1 MVRKIDAHNQ
11 VSDDIDES
19 LEEMAVAYFRQTTAM
34 DKIFKLK
41 KRIRAVS
48 GGTAAGKSIAILTW
62 IIDYAQSMRLKK
74 IDVVSESFPHLE
86 MGVMEDFKKIMMSQG
101 YWEDARWHGTKY
113 IYTFETGTTVRF
125 FSVDNMGKAHG
136 PRRDVLFVNECNN
149 LPYNI
154 VDQLI
159 TRTRSIV
166 WLDWNPST
174 EFWFYTEMLGHRD
187 DIDFIGDGGN
197 VQPLTYKDNEALLE
211 EPGQLTIKEIESHKH
226 NTMWWRVY
234 GQGKLGDV
242 EGKIYKGWKLL
253 NNVPP
258 EAKLLRYWVD
268 FGYSH
273 DPCSIGALYK
283 WNDSF
288 IYHELAHQRG
298 MNNEQIAAV
307 ILNQP
312 EQNVLTVCDAAEP
325 KSIDELKDFGVNAVP
340 SLKGPDTVLYGIR
353 TVQAQ
358 KSFITKT
365 SIHGRKEYRTYQWR
379 KDKNGKILT
388 VPEDG
393 NDHFLDGVRMAVT
406 SVIKPEKKKTKV
418 IRTKQYA
425 GFNRTAVDSPE
436 TDVDGDIVPVKVRTA
451 TRVMGRRNMR
461 RTAW

>member
-1 MVRKIDAHNQ
+1 MVKKIEAHNQ
-11 VSDDIDES
+11 VSDDIEDS

-34 DKIFKLK
+34 QKVFKLK

-62 IIDYAQSMRLKK
+62 IIDYAQSVRLKK
-74 IDVVSESFPHLE
+74 VDVVSESFPHLE
-86 MGVMEDFKKIMMSQG
+86 MGVMEDFKSIMRAQG
-101 YWEDARWHGTKY
+101 YWEDARWHGTKF

-166 WLDWNPST
+166 WLDWNPSV

-197 VQPLTYKDNEALLE
+197 FPPLTYKDNEALLE

-234 GQGKLGDV
+234 GEGKLGDV
-242 EGKIYKGWKLL
+242 EAKIYRGWKMV
-253 NNVPP
+253 NGIP
-258 EAKLLRYWVD
+258 EGAKLLRYWVD
-268 FGYSH
+268 FGYSF

-283 WNDSF
+283 YNDAF
-288 IYHELAHQRG
+288 ILDELAHRRG
-298 MNNEQIAAV
+298 MNNEAISTV

-312 EQNVLTVCDAAEP
+312 EQNVLTICDSAEP
-325 KSIDELKDFGVNAVP
+325 KSIDELISYGVSAVGAI
-340 SLKGPDTVLYGIR
+340 KGPDSVLYGIR
-353 TVQAQ
+353 TMQAQ
-358 KSFITKT
+358 TFYITKR
-365 SIHGRKEYRTYQWR
+365 SVNIRREYRTYQWR
-379 KDKNGKILT
+379 KDKNGNIT
-388 VPEDG
+388 TIPEDG
-393 NDHFLDGVRMAVT
+393 DDHAMDGSRMAVT
-406 SVIKPEKKKTKV
+406 SVIKPEKKKTRV
-418 IRTKQYA
+418 VRTKDYA
-425 GFNRTAVDSPE
+425 SYNRTASPQPMH
-436 TDVDGDIVPVKVRTA
+436 DDDGDALPKAANVK
-451 TRVMGRRNMR
+451 TRVFGRRNAR